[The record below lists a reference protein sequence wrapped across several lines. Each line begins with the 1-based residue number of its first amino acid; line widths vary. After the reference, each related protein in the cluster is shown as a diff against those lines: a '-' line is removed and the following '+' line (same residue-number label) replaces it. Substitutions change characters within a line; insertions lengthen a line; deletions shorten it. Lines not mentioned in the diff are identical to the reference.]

1 MKRVNYKH
9 MSKKQHNL
17 YRVYDHR
24 NNYIQTYSS
33 EMSEGFKWAKDCAVR
48 MNGRVD
54 EVSKLD
60 DEEVALTVFNTSP
73 TK

>member
-1 MKRVNYKH
+1 
-9 MSKKQHNL
+9 
-17 YRVYDHR
+17 
-24 NNYIQTYSS
+24 
-33 EMSEGFKWAKDCAVR
+33 MSEGFKWAKDCAAR